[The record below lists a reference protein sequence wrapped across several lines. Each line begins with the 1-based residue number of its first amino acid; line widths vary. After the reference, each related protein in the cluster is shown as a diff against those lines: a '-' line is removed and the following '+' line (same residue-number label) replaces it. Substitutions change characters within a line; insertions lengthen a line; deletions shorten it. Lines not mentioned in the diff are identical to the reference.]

1 MQPTAKMERF
11 FRGIFLCVICFI
23 LMLQGFHPQ
32 QYKFGDQGSGPGVL
46 LDMAHNK
53 GVADRSNLIL
63 SLLKKTVVY
72 HRPVLIVM
80 KDTESEQITRWVNSL
95 AFRFSDATWS
105 DWTAVRTEYSLDK
118 FETSYRIASGETQ
131 FSASG
136 QGVLVASDDPLMI
149 QTLRDQGEDFR
160 GCLIEPNFVLTCD

>member
-1 MQPTAKMERF
+1 MAFLKVVTSCNSSISNSPKFA
-11 FRGIFLCVICFI
+11 FRRINPSFSIWVYT
-23 LMLQGFHPQ
+23 GFDISLGLP
-32 QYKFGDQGSGPGVL
+32 
-46 LDMAHNK
+46 AHQRK
-53 GVADRSNLIL
+53 AGRSNLIL

-80 KDTESEQITRWVNSL
+80 KDTECEQITRWVNSL

-105 DWTAVRTEYSLDK
+105 DWTAVRTEYSLGK